1 MTGNRSVYLLLVF
14 AALSIAACES
24 SEESIVRNAEKDPA
38 NASPIDDHSELSGL
52 WYNDPG
58 ATRNWPSTAEVP
70 ITPTGQGLVDSWAQD
85 EDPMLGCIIGF
96 GRIVSAP
103 FPMELLIDGDRATIL
118 YEYDHQIRRIYMD
131 GRGHPDDL
139 YPTLMGHSVGYWEN
153 GVLVVDTIGLEGSYF
168 RPSGALPYSD
178 SAQITERYSSL
189 PGGKQLQIEF
199 TVTDSDYYQEPWSV
213 IWTYSPAADILEY
226 RCIVREHLLPES
238 GSQ

>member
-1 MTGNRSVYLLLVF
+1 MIGNRSVYLLLVF

-24 SEESIVRNAEKDPA
+24 SEESAARNAEKDPA
-38 NASPIDDHSELSGL
+38 NASPIDDRSELSGL

-70 ITPTGQGLVDSWAQD
+70 ITPTGQGLVDSWVQD

-103 FPMELLIDGDRATIL
+103 FPMELLIDGDRVTIL

-131 GRGHPDDL
+131 GRDHPDDL

-153 GVLVVDTIGLEGSYF
+153 STLVVETIGLEGSYF

-178 SAQITERYSSL
+178 SVRITERYSSL
-189 PGGKQLQIEF
+189 PGEKQLQIEF
-199 TVTDSDYYQEPWSV
+199 TVTDPNYYREPWSV
-213 IWTYSPAADILEY
+213 TWTYSPAAEILEY
-226 RCIVREHLLPES
+226 RCIVREHLAPES
-238 GSQ
+238 Q